1 MAENGTPKISRI
13 DKPLIFLIVLTAGAA
28 IACYAIMGR
37 TVFVEVVDNE
47 VPLLIDVFSRIAAA
61 VLLAGFLQVLVP
73 KEIVS
78 KWLGSESGMKG
89 LLIATFA
96 GIVMPG
102 GPITTFPLVI
112 AFYAAGAD
120 MGVLVTF
127 LVSWS
132 ILGFNRVIVWEL
144 PFLGPD
150 FVFIRLLA
158 SMPLP
163 ILAGLI
169 ARRLPPLDVAK
180 LPPGAG
186 RR

>member
-1 MAENGTPKISRI
+1 MGEIGPAKPSRV
-13 DKPLIFLIVLTAGAA
+13 DKPLLFLIALTAGAGL
-28 IACYAIMGR
+28 ACYWFMGPK
-37 TVFVEVVDNE
+37 VFGEVVDNE
-47 VPLLIDVFSRIAAA
+47 VPLLVDVFSRIAAA

-78 KWLGSESGMKG
+78 KWLGRESGMKG

-102 GPITTFPLVI
+102 GPITTFPLVV

-120 MGVLVTF
+120 MGVLIAF

-158 SMPLP
+158 SAWLP

-169 ARRLPPLDVAK
+169 ARQLPPL
-180 LPPGAG
+180 PPPKPQSGPG
-186 RR
+186 RP